1 MVPPIW
7 LDDRGQPRPKQPSPR
22 CGREIPVLT
31 LPPEFLRFY
40 GWQPFQGVGT
50 VEGCGHRVEGIPVTR
65 RGRVMAIESGAVG
78 GHLTA
83 KAVHGSLD
91 LEPSVQAS
99 SPWRAWLLTR

>member
-50 VEGCGHRVEGIPVTR
+50 VEG
-65 RGRVMAIESGAVG
+65 
-78 GHLTA
+78 
-83 KAVHGSLD
+83 
-91 LEPSVQAS
+91 
-99 SPWRAWLLTR
+99 